1 MGLNINEI
9 KQARHHHIT
18 MGRGRKGV
26 IKQGCKKKECGP
38 LPMEERN
45 AFRFALKNPVNQTIV
60 DIPEEFLN
68 ELRQLNPR
76 DVANIIVNP

>member
-26 IKQGCKKKECGP
+26 VDQGKKIKNIVAHFQRKKE
-38 LPMEERN
+38 N
-45 AFRFALKNPVNQTIV
+45 TFVV
-60 DIPEEFLN
+60 
-68 ELRQLNPR
+68 
-76 DVANIIVNP
+76 V